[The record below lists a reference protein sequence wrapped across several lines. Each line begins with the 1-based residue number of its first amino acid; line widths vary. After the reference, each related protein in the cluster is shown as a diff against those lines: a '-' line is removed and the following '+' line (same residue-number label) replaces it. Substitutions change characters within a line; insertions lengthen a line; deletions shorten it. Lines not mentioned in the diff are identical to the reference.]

1 MSAREPPGA
10 VNAEGFCQ
18 TPTEPRPDMQD
29 LMTTTTTRS
38 YATEIAELLRDRPD
52 HDTPPAERQT
62 WMQRK
67 VDLLAAVQ
75 AVEAT
80 R

>member
-1 MSAREPPGA
+1 
-10 VNAEGFCQ
+10 
-18 TPTEPRPDMQD
+18 MQD

-38 YATEIAELLRDRPD
+38 HATEIAELLHDRPD
-52 HDTPPAERQT
+52 RDTPPAERQT

-67 VDLLAAVQ
+67 IELLAAAK
-75 AVEAT
+75 AVEAD

>member
-1 MSAREPPGA
+1 MS
-10 VNAEGFCQ
+10 
-18 TPTEPRPDMQD
+18 TTITEQRH
-29 LMTTTTTRS
+29 S
-38 YATEIAELLRDRPD
+38 IAAAIAQLL

-67 VDLLAAVQ
+67 AELVAAVQ

>member
-1 MSAREPPGA
+1 MS
-10 VNAEGFCQ
+10 
-18 TPTEPRPDMQD
+18 TTTEP
-29 LMTTTTTRS
+29 TTRS
-38 YATEIAELLRDRPD
+38 YASAITELLRDKPD

-67 VDLLAAVQ
+67 VELLAAVET
-75 AVEAT
+75 VEAN

>member
-1 MSAREPPGA
+1 
-10 VNAEGFCQ
+10 
-18 TPTEPRPDMQD
+18 MQD

-38 YATEIAELLRDRPD
+38 YATEIAELLHDRPD
-52 HDTPPAERQT
+52 RDTPPAERQT

-67 VDLLAAVQ
+67 IELLAAVQ

>member
-1 MSAREPPGA
+1 MS
-10 VNAEGFCQ
+10 
-18 TPTEPRPDMQD
+18 TTITEQRHRV
-29 LMTTTTTRS
+29 T
-38 YATEIAELLRDRPD
+38 AGIAELMRDRPD

-67 VDLLAAVQ
+67 IELLAAAE
-75 AVEAT
+75 AVEAD

>member
-1 MSAREPPGA
+1 MS
-10 VNAEGFCQ
+10 
-18 TPTEPRPDMQD
+18 
-29 LMTTTTTRS
+29 TTTDTTTRS
-38 YATEIAELLRDRPD
+38 YASAITKLLRDRPD

-67 VDLLAAVQ
+67 VELLAAVE